1 MNTRQDAGTAKQLAA
16 VLIAILVVVVAG
28 LVVGQAPSIFGA
40 EIDEEREASI
50 EFEDQR
56 ANGTAVVIHE
66 VSLSHGGFVV
76 LTDNGDEQL
85 AVSPYLE
92 SGDHENV
99 TISVD
104 DDEDAEL
111 LGHLTATVHR
121 DTTENQ
127 TYVYEETEGAEDVP
141 YLEAGYPVSDSATI
155 TTADP
160 EDDEVSP
167 SFLVE
172 SLTAP
177 SQATTNETIEIV
189 GEIYNPNEF
198 DSQQQVELR
207 FDGEVRERQVLNL
220 EADETREVTFELDTR
235 GFDPGP
241 HQFGIYTDDSG
252 NVSEIELEYDGPNS
266 LEIYTVDEE
275 WIAVNVSLTDEGFV
289 AVENASETD
298 EGEAILGT
306 SSVLE
311 PGEHENVTIEL
322 DDDPTDHDDLVAVL
336 YAGDPANPDEAT
348 QLEEDGEPVE
358 APIGNLDGDE
368 TAWNA
373 PNLDYI

>member
-50 EFEDQR
+50 EFEDQPG
-56 ANGTAVVIHE
+56 NGTAVVIDE
-66 VSLSHGGFVV
+66 LSISHGGFVV
-76 LTDNGDEQL
+76 ITDGGGEELT
-85 AVSPYLE
+85 VSPYLE
-92 SGDHENV
+92 SGEHENV
-99 TISVD
+99 TVAVD

-111 LGHLTATVHR
+111 LGRLTATVHQ
-121 DTTENQ
+121 DTTENE
-127 TYVYEETEGAEDVP
+127 TYMYEETEGAADVP
-141 YLEAGYPVSDSATI
+141 YLEAGYPVSDSATV
-155 TTADP
+155 TTVDP
-160 EDDEVSP
+160 EEEDVSP

-172 SLTAP
+172 SLAAP
-177 SQATTNETIEIV
+177 TQATTNETVEIV

-207 FDGEVRERQVLNL
+207 FAGEVRERQVLDL

-235 GFDPGP
+235 GIEPGP

-252 NVSEIELEYDGPNS
+252 NVSEIELEYVGPNT
-266 LEIYTVDEE
+266 LEIYTVADDA
-275 WIAVNVSLTDEGFV
+275 IAVNVSLTDEGFV
-289 AVENASETD
+289 AVENASETN
-298 EGEAILGT
+298 GSEAILGT
-306 SSVLE
+306 SSLLE

-322 DDDPTDHDDLVAVL
+322 AEDPTDHDDLVAVL
-336 YAGDPANPDEAT
+336 YAGDPAEPEEAT

-358 APIGNLDGDE
+358 APISDIEDDE
-368 TAWNA
+368 NGVERTAF
-373 PNLDYI
+373 